1 MALTTPLQ
9 AEHQLDQ
16 LAGQL
21 EHWRQTRA
29 QAGAHIPEPLW
40 AQAVA
45 LAAVLPPTRV
55 AKQLRV
61 KIAQLRRRLA
71 AQPLC
76 SAPAPLPDAGFV
88 EVPLPPATLPGHGS
102 LTVEFQRP
110 DGARLALHAPATAL
124 PLLALVQ
131 CFLEGRACSN

>member
-1 MALTTPLQ
+1 MALTSPLQ

-21 EHWRQTRA
+21 EHWRQTRS

-71 AQPLC
+71 AQPSRSA
-76 SAPAPLPDAGFV
+76 SAPPAGFV
-88 EVPLPPATLPGHGS
+88 EVPLPPAALPGHGS

-110 DGARLALHAPATAL
+110 DGARLHLHAPDTAL

-131 CFLEGRACSN
+131 CFLEGRPCSN

>member
-1 MALTTPLQ
+1 MALTPPLQ

-21 EHWRQTRA
+21 EHWRHTRA

-45 LAAVLPPTRV
+45 LATVLPPTRV

-61 KIAQLRRRLA
+61 KLAQLRRRLA
-71 AQPLC
+71 APPLC
-76 SAPAPLPDAGFV
+76 SAPTPPPGAGFV
-88 EVPLPPATLPGHGS
+88 EVPLPPAALPGHGS

-110 DGARLALHAPATAL
+110 DGARLHLHAPDTAL

>member
-1 MALTTPLQ
+1 MLVESWSKESLQGLCFDTQSSDQSACMGCGHRLQSSLPTRGKDSRGHGGIMALTTPLQ

-21 EHWRQTRA
+21 EHWRQTRP

-55 AKQLRV
+55 AKQLRSEEHTSELQSLRQLV
-61 KIAQLRRRLA
+61 CRLLLEKKKKEKKIK
-71 AQPLC
+71 
-76 SAPAPLPDAGFV
+76 
-88 EVPLPPATLPGHGS
+88 
-102 LTVEFQRP
+102 
-110 DGARLALHAPATAL
+110 
-124 PLLALVQ
+124 
-131 CFLEGRACSN
+131 

>member
-1 MALTTPLQ
+1 MALTIPLQ

-21 EHWRQTRA
+21 EHWRQSRA

-55 AKQLRV
+55 AKQLR
-61 KIAQLRRRLA
+61 RRLA
-71 AQPLC
+71 AQPPL
-76 SAPAPLPDAGFV
+76 SAPAPPPGFV

-110 DGARLALHAPATAL
+110 DGARLHLHAPDTAL

-131 CFLEGRACSN
+131 CLLEGHTCSK

>member
-21 EHWRQTRA
+21 EHWRQTRP

-61 KIAQLRRRLA
+61 KIAHLRRRLA
-71 AQPLC
+71 AQLPL
-76 SAPAPLPDAGFV
+76 SAPAPPPGFV

-110 DGARLALHAPATAL
+110 DGARLHLHAPDTAL

-131 CFLEGRACSN
+131 CFLEGHTCSK

>member
-21 EHWRQTRA
+21 EHWRQTRSP
-29 QAGAHIPEPLW
+29 AGAHIPEPLW

-71 AQPLC
+71 AQSQL
-76 SAPAPLPDAGFV
+76 SAPAPPPGFV
-88 EVPLPPATLPGHGS
+88 EVPLPSAALPGYGS

-110 DGARLALHAPATAL
+110 DGARLHLHAPDTAL

-131 CFLEGRACSN
+131 CFLEGRTCSN

>member
-1 MALTTPLQ
+1 MALTIPLQ

-21 EHWRQTRA
+21 EHWRQSRA

-45 LAAVLPPTRV
+45 LATVLPPPRV

-71 AQPLC
+71 APLPL
-76 SAPAPLPDAGFV
+76 SAPAPPSGFV
-88 EVPLPPATLPGHGS
+88 EVPLPPAALPGHGS

-110 DGARLALHAPATAL
+110 DGARLHLHAPDTAL

-131 CFLEGRACSN
+131 CLLEGHTCSK

>member
-16 LAGQL
+16 LAGQF
-21 EHWRQTRA
+21 EHWRQTCS

-61 KIAQLRRRLA
+61 KIAHLRRRLA
-71 AQPLC
+71 AQLPL
-76 SAPAPLPDAGFV
+76 SAPAPPPGFV
-88 EVPLPPATLPGHGS
+88 EVPLLPATLPDHGS
-102 LTVEFQRP
+102 LTVEFQRL
-110 DGARLALHAPATAL
+110 DGARLHLHAPDTAL

-131 CFLEGRACSN
+131 CFLEGHTCSK

>member
-1 MALTTPLQ
+1 MALTTLWQ

-61 KIAQLRRRLA
+61 KIVQLRRRLA
-71 AQPLC
+71 AQPQL
-76 SAPAPLPDAGFV
+76 SAPAPPPGFV
-88 EVPLPPATLPGHGS
+88 EVPLPSAGLPGSGS

-110 DGARLALHAPATAL
+110 DGARLHLHAPDTAL

>member
-21 EHWRQTRA
+21 EHWRQTRP

-71 AQPLC
+71 AQPH
-76 SAPAPLPDAGFV
+76 SAHSPLHRV
-88 EVPLPPATLPGHGS
+88 RVLSKSHSPPPRSRAT
-102 LTVEFQRP
+102 
-110 DGARLALHAPATAL
+110 GA
-124 PLLALVQ
+124 
-131 CFLEGRACSN
+131 

>member
-16 LAGQL
+16 LAGQF
-21 EHWRQTRA
+21 EHWRQTCS

-61 KIAQLRRRLA
+61 KIAYLRRRLA
-71 AQPLC
+71 AQLPL
-76 SAPAPLPDAGFV
+76 SASPPPPGFV

-110 DGARLALHAPATAL
+110 DGARLHLHAPDTAL

-131 CFLEGRACSN
+131 CFLEGHTCSK

>member
-1 MALTTPLQ
+1 MTLTTPLQ

-16 LAGQL
+16 LAGQF
-21 EHWRQTRA
+21 EHWRQTRP

-45 LAAVLPPTRV
+45 LAVVLPPTRV

-71 AQPLC
+71 AQPQLG
-76 SAPAPLPDAGFV
+76 APAPPPGFV
-88 EVPLPPATLPGHGS
+88 EVPRPAPALPSHGD
-102 LTVEFQRP
+102 LTVECQRS
-110 DGARLALHAPATAL
+110 DGARLTLHAPAPAL
-124 PLLALVQ
+124 RTIVQ
-131 CFLEGRACSN
+131 CFLEGPACSN

>member
-1 MALTTPLQ
+1 M
-9 AEHQLDQ
+9 
-16 LAGQL
+16 
-21 EHWRQTRA
+21 EHWRQTRS
-29 QAGAHIPEPLW
+29 QAGAHIPESLW

-55 AKQLRV
+55 AQQLRG

-71 AQPLC
+71 AQSQL
-76 SAPAPLPDAGFV
+76 SAPAPPPGFV
-88 EVPLPPATLPGHGS
+88 EVPLPSAALPGYGS

-110 DGARLALHAPATAL
+110 DGARLHLHAPDTAL